1 MYCRVLTGSN
11 HHVTLTAGI
20 DQGYSSR
27 SGARVGMVR
36 VHSLRPTFE
45 MLVVYHRKVP
55 LRDF

>member
-1 MYCRVLTGSN
+1 MLTGSY
-11 HHVTLTAGI
+11 HHVTLPAGI